1 MKDQPNYGID
11 APNIIKGLVFGAFI
25 ISFLY
30 FLLNYFMGSNIFIWK
45 ISIFSIII
53 TCITM
58 LGTVLLMLYSSW
70 YGKIDQAEI
79 VLNKIEWRGDESVL
93 DVGCGR
99 GLFVIKAAE
108 RLSSGH
114 VIGIDIWSSKDL
126 SGNNQQAAE
135 DNVRLA
141 EVEDKVFIQY
151 GDACGLEFEDN
162 SFDVVI
168 SSLTIHNIESMED
181 RFVALDEMMRV
192 LKPGG
197 HLLIQ
202 DIFCTR
208 EYFDYLSYVEEVAS
222 MTLSGYQWKIFP
234 FSRVLIVKKQ

>member
-1 MKDQPNYGID
+1 MKNKPNYGID
-11 APNIIKGLVFGAFI
+11 APNVIKGLIFGAFA

-30 FLLNYFMGSNIFIWK
+30 FLLLYFKGSNPFIYK
-45 ISIFSIII
+45 ISVFSIIT
-53 TCITM
+53 TCISM
-58 LGTVLLMLYSSW
+58 FGTVVLMLYSSW
-70 YGKIDQAEI
+70 YGKIQQADI
-79 VLNKIEWRGDESVL
+79 VLDKIQWRGDESVL

-99 GLFVIKAAE
+99 GLFAIKAAQ
-108 RLSSGH
+108 RLHSGH

-126 SGNNQQAAE
+126 TGNSQQSTE
-135 DNVRLA
+135 NNLRLA
-141 EVEDKVFIQY
+141 QVENKIFIQY

-162 SFDVVI
+162 SFDVVV

-197 HLLIQ
+197 YLLIQ

-208 EYFDYLSYVEEVAS
+208 EYFDYLSYLEEVAS

-234 FSRVLIVKKQ
+234 FSRILVVKKQ